1 MLNGRY
7 VGDILGNMT
16 CFSSKGCSLV
26 DYAVAS
32 MSLLPSVKY
41 FMVKNPTYFSDHC
54 QLVTHLNC
62 NLNIVDQHD
71 DYVKHEFSF
80 QWTRL
85 SKMLLEKE
93 LSEKNVYEI
102 IIEFGITNF
111 EKFSSGVNK
120 ANEIFTNIYTDLS
133 EKCMKK
139 NTIIKKKKSLNLLG

>member
-1 MLNGRY
+1 
-7 VGDILGNMT
+7 MT

>member
-16 CFSSKGCSLV
+16 CFNSKGCSLV

-41 FMVKNPTYFSDHC
+41 FMVKNATYFSDHC

-80 QWTRL
+80 QWQD
-85 SKMLLEKE
+85 
-93 LSEKNVYEI
+93 
-102 IIEFGITNF
+102 FQ
-111 EKFSSGVNK
+111 
-120 ANEIFTNIYTDLS
+120 
-133 EKCMKK
+133 KCCW
-139 NTIIKKKKSLNLLG
+139 KKSFQKKMFMKI